1 MLSLHLTIN
10 SYLYQ
15 YYFFYYHYFCRY
27 LSSPRAV
34 VDIKDKTTMPF
45 YTRRKKKKNIR
56 CYHNSHTNTDLIP
69 SSHTTTHSNHRIY
82 HIPKPRSL
90 IASHK
95 PRTMCLKQPT
105 YPQHRKRYN
114 PNPHPFRAPTPQ
126 PRPRTPNLVLNPQPH
141 PRTPKSIASRPSAS
155 LGASATPQLST
166 RSP

>member
-15 YYFFYYHYFCRY
+15 YYFFIIITSVGTY
-27 LSSPRAV
+27 LHHELLSTSRTKPLCHS
-34 VDIKDKTTMPF
+34 TPEG
-45 YTRRKKKKNIR
+45 KKNR
-56 CYHNSHTNTDLIP
+56 RRYHNSHTNTDLIP

-114 PNPHPFRAPTPQ
+114 PNPHPFRATNPQ